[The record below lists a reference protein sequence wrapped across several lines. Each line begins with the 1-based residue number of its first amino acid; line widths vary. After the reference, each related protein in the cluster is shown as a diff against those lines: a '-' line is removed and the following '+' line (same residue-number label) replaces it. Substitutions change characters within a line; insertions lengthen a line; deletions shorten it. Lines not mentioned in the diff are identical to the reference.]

1 MFDIK
6 ITGATIIDG
15 ENKPGF
21 IGDIGITGDKITS
34 IGDLSNLSAKEVID
48 AKGKVVCPG
57 FIEIHSHSDMAV
69 IYSRNAS
76 SRIYDGVTTDVI
88 GNCGIG
94 TAPICEE
101 HKVDLITYLGTRLVG
116 SIPVE
121 IKLPWNSVDDYLKYL
136 EAEPPAINIVPLLA
150 QGVIRINEMGFA
162 QGEPTKEQLLNMQ
175 KEVAKAMEAGCVGM
189 SSGLI
194 YMPGEYTS
202 EHELTEL
209 CKAMKPYGGYYVTHM
224 RSEGNNIWN
233 AIDEAVNIAQNS
245 GVPLHI
251 SHLKLLG
258 YRSWGQTEKLFKRL
272 EQAKNDGLELTYD
285 AYPYTAGCTS
295 IGTMLPPWAFEGGV
309 EKLFARLRD
318 NSERQRMTNDI
329 INGLPGWEALYKS
342 IGGWD
347 NAVIGTVNTEDAKK
361 YLGLSITQAAALA
374 GKEPFDFVYDFILE
388 QESRVQVIV
397 KIISEDDLDTIL
409 GRPETMVCSDSMALA
424 TEGIL
429 ASGRPH
435 PRAFGARGKFIRRYV
450 KELKKFTIEEAIS
463 KMTSK
468 PAKRLGLHKR
478 GLLKEGFY
486 ADIVIFDYE
495 KIRDLATY
503 ENPLQYTTGIETV
516 IVNGKFALKNN
527 KEQPVYSGYILRH
540 GGK

>member
-101 HKVDLITYLGTRLVG
+101 RKVDLITYLGTRLVG

-233 AIDEAVNIAQNS
+233 AIDEAVNIISAQ
-245 GVPLHI
+245 
-251 SHLKLLG
+251 
-258 YRSWGQTEKLFKRL
+258 REKIK
-272 EQAKNDGLELTYD
+272 K
-285 AYPYTAGCTS
+285 
-295 IGTMLPPWAFEGGV
+295 
-309 EKLFARLRD
+309 ARHD
-318 NSERQRMTNDI
+318 NRYCNKDMQ
-329 INGLPGWEALYKS
+329 KK
-342 IGGWD
+342 
-347 NAVIGTVNTEDAKK
+347 AVAE
-361 YLGLSITQAAALA
+361 
-374 GKEPFDFVYDFILE
+374 
-388 QESRVQVIV
+388 
-397 KIISEDDLDTIL
+397 
-409 GRPETMVCSDSMALA
+409 
-424 TEGIL
+424 
-429 ASGRPH
+429 
-435 PRAFGARGKFIRRYV
+435 V
-450 KELKKFTIEEAIS
+450 KEQ
-463 KMTSK
+463 
-468 PAKRLGLHKR
+468 
-478 GLLKEGFY
+478 Y
-486 ADIVIFDYE
+486 ADI
-495 KIRDLATY
+495 
-503 ENPLQYTTGIETV
+503 IERVRADKNSLNEEETKRF
-516 IVNGKFALKNN
+516 NEYKAALKKAKKETITSKIQMIFQDPIASLNPRMTVRNIIAEGLIIQGVHDKDYVTKEVNRVLELVGLVPEHANRYPHEFSGGQRQRIGIARAIIMNPELIIADEPVSALDVSIQAQVINLLNDLRNN
-527 KEQPVYSGYILRH
+527 LGLTILFIAHNLSVVKYFCDRIAVMYYGNLVELTTSDELFAHPLHPYTKSLLSAVPHPDPNLEKGRKRIAYDASSFHDYSKQKPTLRELAKGHFVLCNDEEEIRYRKELE
-540 GGK
+540 GK

>member
-1 MFDIK
+1 MFDVK
-6 ITGATIIDG
+6 ITGTTIIDG
-15 ENKPGF
+15 ENNPSYVA
-21 IGDIGITGDKITS
+21 DIGITGDKIAA
-34 IGDLSNLSAKEVID
+34 IGDLSKEDAKETIN
-48 AKGKVVCPG
+48 GKDKIAAPG
-57 FIEIHSHSDMAV
+57 FIEIHSHSDMSV
-69 IYSRNAS
+69 IYNRNAS

-94 TAPICEE
+94 TAPIREE
-101 HKVDLITYLGTRLVG
+101 RKEDLSTYLGTRLVG

-121 IKLPWNSVDDYLKYL
+121 IKLPWNSVDDYLSYL
-136 EAEPPAINIVPLLA
+136 EAEPPAINVVPLLA
-150 QGVIRINEMGFA
+150 QGVIRINEMGFS
-162 QGEPTKEQLLNMQ
+162 QGEPTSEQMLNMQ
-175 KEVAKAMEAGCVGM
+175 KEVAKAMEAGCIGM

-224 RSEGNNIWN
+224 RSEGDHIWK

-245 GVPLHI
+245 SVALHI

-272 EQAKNDGLELTYD
+272 EEAKNNGLELTYD
-285 AYPYTAGCTS
+285 AYPYTCGCTS

-318 NSERQRMTNDI
+318 EGERQRITNDI

-347 NAVIGTVNTEDAKK
+347 NAVIGTVNTEDARK
-361 YLGLSITQAAALA
+361 YLGLTITQAAALA
-374 GKEPFDFVYDFILE
+374 GKEPFDFVYDFILQE
-388 QESRVQVIV
+388 ESRVQVIV
-397 KIISEDDLDTIL
+397 KIISEDDLDIIL
-409 GRPETMVCSDSMALA
+409 SRPETMVCSDSMALA

-450 KELKKFTIEEAIS
+450 KELKVFSLEEAIS

-468 PAKRLGLHKR
+468 PAKRLGLYKR
-478 GLLKEGFY
+478 GVLKEGYF
-486 ADIVIFDYE
+486 ADIVVFDLE
-495 KIRDLATY
+495 KFKDCATY
-503 ENPLQYTTGIETV
+503 ENPLQYTSGMEAV
-516 IVNGKFALKNN
+516 IVNGKIALKGTE
-527 KEQPVYSGYILRH
+527 EQHVYSGRVLRH